1 MPLMAT
7 LMAADYYTFTH
18 SINVCVF
25 TVALAHKAGVDR
37 ADIGDLATGALLHD
51 LGKSQVPRDLITRVG
66 PLTPEEMATMR
77 SHVEWGEQIVAAH
90 GNVGALGMFSVSQ
103 HHEKLD
109 GGGYP
114 RQLGARDIHLFGR
127 ITAVADCFDAMT
139 TNRSYQRALTA
150 YDALLRMR
158 GEMRDQY
165 DQDLLEQFIR
175 VLRAPDDLLQHA
187 DLAKFASAA
196 AGLKTA

>member
-1 MPLMAT
+1 
-7 LMAADYYTFTH
+7 
-18 SINVCVF
+18 
-25 TVALAHKAGVDR
+25 
-37 ADIGDLATGALLHD
+37 
-51 LGKSQVPRDLITRVG
+51 
-66 PLTPEEMATMR
+66 MR
-77 SHVEWGEQIVAAH
+77 SHVELGEQIVAAH

-103 HHEKLD
+103 HHEKLN

-114 RQLGARDIHLFGR
+114 RRLGARDIHLFGR